1 LIETNALYRY
11 TKLMSTNRRVTSAV
25 CMLLQDAHEVEN
37 GRVLMSDEIRQT
49 VTPSLAGIVRPLRFS
64 DSEVRQLG
72 AVT

>member
-1 LIETNALYRY
+1 
-11 TKLMSTNRRVTSAV
+11 
-25 CMLLQDAHEVEN
+25 MLLQDAHEVEN
-37 GRVLMSDEIRQT
+37 GRVLMFDEIRQT

>member
-1 LIETNALYRY
+1 MIETNALYRY
-11 TKLMSTNRRVTSAV
+11 TKLSTNRRVTSAV

-49 VTPSLAGIVRPLRFS
+49 VTPFLAGIVRPLRFS